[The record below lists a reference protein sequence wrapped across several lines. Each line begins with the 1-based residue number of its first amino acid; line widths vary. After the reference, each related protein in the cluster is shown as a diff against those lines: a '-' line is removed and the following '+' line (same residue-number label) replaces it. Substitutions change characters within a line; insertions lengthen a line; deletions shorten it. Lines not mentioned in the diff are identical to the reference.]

1 VAEYELKAQPP
12 TVDDYLRIRSAAG
25 LSRKSEAAATIGLKN
40 SLFAVVVF
48 HHGEAVGMGRVI
60 GDGGC
65 FFQIVDIAVLPAHQK
80 RGLGGRIMAALVT
93 YIHEHAPSSAYV
105 SLMADHGTPAF
116 YEKFGFTR
124 AEAPRAAGMYL
135 RIP

>member
-12 TVDDYLRIRSAAG
+12 TVDDYLRIRAAAG
-25 LSRKSEAAATIGLKN
+25 LSRKSEAAATVGLKN
-40 SLFAVVVF
+40 SLFAALVF
-48 HHGEAVGMGRVI
+48 CRDEAVGMGRVI

-80 RGLGGRIMAALVT
+80 RGLGERIMAALMT

-135 RIP
+135 RIL